1 MKNLETKL
9 EKKVI
14 YQETDYLCQYKISH
28 LLSQMA
34 DLATINAVAIGMW
47 DESYK
52 GKYGWILTKQTLKL
66 KRPILMEEDIVIKTR
81 AKGGSRVQFVRT
93 YDVECQNEK
102 IGGAC
107 SLWTLIDLENR
118 RIVRPQQMGIELP
131 EIIDYES
138 YVEKFEPVINDI
150 ETKKVKERQVL
161 YNDVDVN
168 QHMNNAK
175 YIEWALD
182 FIPYELHREYFIE
195 QLSMHFKKEIAPL
208 TMVDI
213 YYGQRDNQMKVEFK
227 IDGQVYFDLSGK
239 LKRRN

>member
-1 MKNLETKL
+1 M
-9 EKKVI
+9 
-14 YQETDYLCQYKISH
+14 
-28 LLSQMA
+28 
-34 DLATINAVAIGMW
+34 
-47 DESYK
+47 
-52 GKYGWILTKQTLKL
+52 
-66 KRPILMEEDIVIKTR
+66 
-81 AKGGSRVQFVRT
+81 
-93 YDVECQNEK
+93 
-102 IGGAC
+102 
-107 SLWTLIDLENR
+107 
-118 RIVRPQQMGIELP
+118 
-131 EIIDYES
+131 
-138 YVEKFEPVINDI
+138 
-150 ETKKVKERQVL
+150 